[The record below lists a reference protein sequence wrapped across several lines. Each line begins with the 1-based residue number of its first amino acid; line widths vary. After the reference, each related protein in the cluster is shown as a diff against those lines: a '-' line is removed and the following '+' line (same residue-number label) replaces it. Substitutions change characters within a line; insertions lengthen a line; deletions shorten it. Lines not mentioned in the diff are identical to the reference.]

1 VNKENDPIMDMIA
14 ESGFDAAAYAD
25 VARALSALRAVVPD
39 EAPEP
44 SAELAALL
52 SGGVVTPI
60 ALVRSR
66 KRRIVL
72 ASSALAAT
80 VVLGTGVAAASNSLP
95 EGAQRFFN
103 EFSEKY
109 LPFEFP
115 SPDERGDESSPSERG
130 EGSDVSD
137 TSRTDNGQHI
147 GGGVGAGKTDNL
159 GLHLG
164 QTSDPDKPDKPG
176 QDIGKAPGQG
186 QGTDNGQGQAGK
198 PDSKPEKPAT
208 AVTPTPKP
216 TEPPGKSA
224 GVDNANRPAEE
235 ASGVGNAD
243 GKGKGK
249 GTG

>member
-1 VNKENDPIMDMIA
+1 VKKENDPIVDMIA
-14 ESGFDAAAYAD
+14 ESGLDAAAYVD
-25 VARALSALRAVVPD
+25 VAQALSALRAVVPA

-52 SGGVVTPI
+52 AGAVVMPL

-66 KRRIVL
+66 KRRIAL

-95 EGAQRFFN
+95 EGAQRFFS
-103 EFSEKY
+103 ELSEKY

-115 SPDERGDESSPSERG
+115 SPDERGDESSPSRQG
-130 EGSDVSD
+130 QGADVFG
-137 TSRTDNGQHI
+137 TTNDNGEHI

-164 QTSDPDKPDKPG
+164 QTSNPAAPDKPTKPESALEPAQGPGNDTG
-176 QDIGKAPGQG
+176 QDLGQG
-186 QGTDNGQGQAGK
+186 GR

-208 AVTPTPKP
+208 AATPTNKP

-224 GVDNANRPAEE
+224 GADNAKKPTDPGSAGAKAN
-235 ASGVGNAD
+235 GNS
-243 GKGKGK
+243 
-249 GTG
+249 TG